1 MKLKNKF
8 LSTAFA
14 LPLAAAGLMVSCEDT
29 CVDCNCEN
37 YKVTS
42 VSSSDSINTALGEMF
57 AEQTVVIKGT
67 GLASTQEI
75 YLADSVGTLYPVA
88 LNPAFVTNNNIIV
101 TMKSD
106 ADLVSTESIVLVSG
120 SGCRVSYAIAKPVA
134 APSFKLFYSEFV
146 PAGDTLRVWGSAFLS
161 ELEKQDTLKLWF
173 EAVDENGNPNGT
185 KYPIADSLFKVYNNF
200 EELRIFVEEG
210 LPENLKLA
218 ASNSHGTSYSSML
231 FRDTRN
237 VWLDFDS
244 DTTHAGGS
252 SGALATF
259 DGSKATNELTW
270 DETSYAGN
278 PGYFDNVMSKIGGK
292 FPAGCDG
299 LYTVLTN
306 GAAPGANFN
315 RECLVYLT
323 PFTMDPARPK
333 RNLMGPWAESKAVED
348 MVLKFEVYIPKD
360 LPWGSYAY
368 AVFSAYASES
378 PAGCTEAY
386 GFSGR
391 AGDVM
396 PGNFSRDLTKSKNGQ
411 TLKGELIADASDNT
425 KLKCLL
431 SAGVP
436 AAWLHM
442 GSFTVDE
449 KTGTGSF
456 KEAFHTKDRWMTVA
470 IPLTH
475 GEGGAFM
482 YDVSCSGIIT
492 GDAVSIHCGGL
503 KSSDFYN
510 FFLHMED
517 GYSCQTKVSSGNE
530 SFVAVDNF
538 RIVPEDNGGA
548 RFSKYNGIIPSS
560 RYPY

>member
-57 AEQTVVIKGT
+57 AEQTVIIKGT
-67 GLASTQEI
+67 GLASTQEV
-75 YLADSVGTLYPVA
+75 YLADSVGTLYPVV

-134 APSFKLFYSEFV
+134 APSIKLFYSEFV
-146 PAGDTLRVWGSAFLS
+146 PAGDTLRVLGSAFLS
-161 ELEKQDTLKLWF
+161 NLEKKDTLKLWF

-218 ASNSHGTSYSSML
+218 ASNSNGTSYSSML

-244 DTTHAGGS
+244 DTTHAGGY

-306 GAAPGANFN
+306 GAAPGANFK

-368 AVFSAYASES
+368 AVFSAYSSETLEG
-378 PAGCTEAY
+378 ACAAY
-386 GFSGR
+386 GLDEFT
-391 AGDVM
+391 DQL
-396 PGNFSRDLTKSKNGQ
+396 PGTFSRDLTLSYQVTIQGKPV
-411 TLKGELIADASDNT
+411 SDKPSNT
-425 KLKCLL
+425 EYNCLT
-431 SAGVP
+431 SRGVP

-449 KTGTGSF
+449 QTGTGSF

-475 GEGGAFM
+475 GDGGAFM
-482 YDVSCSGIIT
+482 YDVSNSGIIT
-492 GDAVSIHCGGL
+492 ADAMAKHCGGL

-517 GYSCQTKVSSGNE
+517 NYNCQAAVSSGNE